1 MYMGRLLLIIEKL
14 EEFLTPQGVT
24 QITVEPVEDSFY
36 ADFCMLQEPVYS
48 TFEKQLSEKLGM
60 TVKLEVPD
68 HFSDGTCLC
77 TLIIE

>member
-1 MYMGRLLLIIEKL
+1 MKKLFQVTEALEK
-14 EEFLTPQGVT
+14 FLAPLGVT
-24 QITVEPVEDSFY
+24 QITVEPVDKSFY
-36 ADFCMLQEPVYS
+36 ADFCMAQEPIYN
-48 TFEKQLSEKLGM
+48 TFESQLSEKLGM

>member
-1 MYMGRLLLIIEKL
+1 MEALFTLTEQL
-14 EEFLTPQGVT
+14 EEFLTPLGVT
-24 QITVEPVEDSFY
+24 QITVEPIEDKFY
-36 ADFCMLQEPVYS
+36 ADFCMEQEPVYS
-48 TFEKQLSEKLGM
+48 TFEKQLSDKTGK

>member
-1 MYMGRLLLIIEKL
+1 MDTLFRIKEQLEK
-14 EEFLTPQGVT
+14 FLSPLGVD

-36 ADFCMLQEPVYS
+36 ADFCMAQEPVYS
-48 TFEKQLSEKLGM
+48 TFEQQLSAKLGM

-77 TLIIE
+77 TLIIN